1 MNSIAFIQIQIAR
14 YESLYISMDITVM
27 YRKGRCAED
36 CSLIE
41 LTVQW

>member
-1 MNSIAFIQIQIAR
+1 MNSSAVMNTNR
-14 YESLYISMDITVM
+14 YESVHYMDITVM

-41 LTVQW
+41 LMVQW